1 MIRIIALNKAKQ
13 NEPLQVIS
21 SSSQLL
27 YGCLLPSGIYQ
38 MKQLKYSI
46 FNFESILFDTKQL
59 YMIDSFLEG
68 GILRGDSKW
77 PLLDTILKNN
87 QEIISRKIRNPILA
101 SRRKYKV
108 FRRLYDLYQVSLCM
122 KSVSYFPNCQIELNL
137 VKNDDEILI
146 DKQSDL
152 DTFVRTIRAPKTT
165 EKVSSNELYY
175 SIEPIL
181 YFLLSLRYLDYLRQ
195 FYDQLSNE
203 KKVSLKNK
211 LSVSSKLVLNLL
223 TIKDGRTLEQIE
235 IFLNQ
240 NHEAKKQGIVQI
252 QMKLFDEIE
261 SWAYQQEG
269 IEFTSFNFTT
279 LLFSEG
285 YGINQVS
292 SYRHY
297 PSTTLN

>member
-46 FNFESILFDTKQL
+46 FNFESILFDT
-59 YMIDSFLEG
+59 
-68 GILRGDSKW
+68 
-77 PLLDTILKNN
+77 ILKNN

-122 KSVSYFPNCQIELNL
+122 KSVLYFPNCQIELNL

-152 DTFVRTIRAPKTT
+152 DTFVRTIRGPKTT
-165 EKVSSNELYY
+165 EKMSSNELYY
-175 SIEPIL
+175 SIETIL

-211 LSVSSKLVLNLL
+211 LSVSSKLVFNLL
-223 TIKDGRTLEQIE
+223 TIKDGRILEQIE

-240 NHEAKKQGIVQI
+240 NHEVKKQGIVQI